1 MHPSLNRAFLAIIPV
16 VILSGSYF
24 AMGNASEDQKAK
36 PANGILEIAMG
47 STGTDPAH
55 ASAIIVTIARIEIEN
70 PEDGTWL
77 PIMTDRKTL
86 NLINLKSG
94 DQATRLSS
102 IPITARTYGRI
113 RLIIDHVTIAD
124 AKGALVP
131 TKSSSTQVIISGVIS
146 VKPHALTSLEVTAQ
160 IQDALHPAAKATRKR
175 PTLVFNPSFR
185 LTTQP

>member
-1 MHPSLNRAFLAIIPV
+1 MHPSLNRALLAVVPV

-24 AMGNASEDQKAK
+24 AMGNAAGDQKAE

-55 ASAIIVTIARIEIEN
+55 ASAIIMTIARIEIEN
-70 PEDGTWL
+70 PENGTWL

-94 DQATRLSS
+94 NQATRLSS
-102 IPITARTYGRI
+102 IPITARAYRRI
-113 RLIIDHVTIAD
+113 RLIIDHISTAD

-131 TKSSSTQVIISGVIS
+131 TKSSSTQVIVSGTIS
-146 VKPHALTSLEVTAQ
+146 VKPHAVTSLEVTAQ
-160 IQDALHPAAKATRKR
+160 IQDALRPAAKATRKR
-175 PTLVFNPSFR
+175 PLLVFNPSFT
-185 LTTQP
+185 LTPQP